1 MLKLSL
7 GFERASSDA
16 RTADRELEIVEH
28 LARANMNKFLHLV
41 LAMDWNRLQTFHSFL
56 LSLPSV

>member
-16 RTADRELEIVEH
+16 RTADIELEIVEQ
-28 LARANMNKFLHLV
+28 LARANMN
-41 LAMDWNRLQTFHSFL
+41 
-56 LSLPSV
+56 